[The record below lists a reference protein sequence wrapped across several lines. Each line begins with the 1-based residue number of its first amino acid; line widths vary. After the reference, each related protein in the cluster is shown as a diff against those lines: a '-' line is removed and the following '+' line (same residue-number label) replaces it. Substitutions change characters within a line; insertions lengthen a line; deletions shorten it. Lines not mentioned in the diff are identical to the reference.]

1 MATFP
6 RGALVALALVP
17 SCALACASAD
27 APSAPIV
34 AFVGALD
41 TGGEV
46 LAAWSVA
53 RAPCDGLAPVDCAR
67 VARER
72 DSALWDRWDAVAMA
86 WGAYRAGGEIGPVV
100 DAYCALLPVL
110 PADAPKALVVP
121 GVCP

>member
-1 MATFP
+1 MTALP
-6 RGALVALALVP
+6 RGALLALAMVP
-17 SCALACASAD
+17 SCALACAPS

-53 RAPCDGLAPVDCAR
+53 RAPCEGLAPVDCAR

-86 WGAYRAGGEIGPVV
+86 WGAYRAGGEFGPVV

-110 PADAPKALVVP
+110 PDDAPAALVVP

>member
-1 MATFP
+1 MAALLP
-6 RGALVALALVP
+6 RGALFALALTP
-17 SCALACASAD
+17 SCALACAPS

-41 TGGEV
+41 TGGEA

-53 RAPCDGLAPVDCAR
+53 RAPCEGLAPVDCAR

-86 WGAYRAGGEIGPVV
+86 WGAYRAGGQIGPVV

-110 PADAPKALVVP
+110 PEDAPKALVVP